1 MTLVAVPHRPM
12 VVVTV
17 ASPPWVHGV
26 AAGRAELPSLCQHA
40 PFDLVFVG
48 NVVVAEAQS
57 VGHAKL
63 TGIAL
68 SISPVQTGKKCGQ
81 REDDGQREAQDET
94 QMTHG

>member
-12 VVVTV
+12 VGV
-17 ASPPWVHGV
+17 AVAVAPPPRVHGV

-40 PFDLVFVG
+40 PFHLVFVG

-57 VGHAKL
+57 IGHAKL

-68 SISPVQTGKKCGQ
+68 SNSPVQTGKKCSHRQ
-81 REDDGQREAQDET
+81 DEAQDET
-94 QMTHG
+94 QVTHG